1 VEVIMRD
8 SLFSASVDLPGHGWQ
23 DTDPER
29 PHGRLYSAIELGG
42 LGLHLT
48 GFWVIDASERPES
61 DDDAEGYGAPVYG
74 SQCPRYAAHQEEF
87 ERLCASFDPTGPYC
101 TLSIDG
107 REYAVF
113 ADPFAN

>member
-1 VEVIMRD
+1 MRA
-8 SLFSASVDLPGHGWQ
+8 SLFSASVDLPPHGWT
-23 DTDPER
+23 DTDTER
-29 PHGRLYSAIELGG
+29 PHGRLHSAIELGG

-48 GFWVIDASERPES
+48 AFWVIDESERPAS
-61 DDDAEGYGAPVYG
+61 DLDDEGWGTPVYG

-87 ERLCASFDPTGPYC
+87 ERVCEAFDPSGSYG